1 MANEVFKTPDVYI
14 KEVDNTFVRDTSNT
28 VFGTG
33 AITLKANQG
42 PVNQRLLFTRFRDFQ
57 QVFGKPTST
66 TDYGHFAARLYM
78 AVAPSLYVI
87 RASYGD
93 EGYATIQ
100 YPSVDAFKYNNYA
113 DYLSAGNPYIRLTTT
128 AEVSDLVE
136 LVKIEDDSVKDIGY
150 KDIDNQQYLYTSKA
164 VIPENGV
171 YVDLKT
177 NTTYKGVFSWAE
189 ISGDSNQVTG
199 TNIEMMYDEG
209 LGDIKQYSLFI
220 NGDTTAPSG
229 TFNKDTSPKSTTDY
243 YTQLNSLAAID
254 NVPKTNKNE
263 FESRLRTTFGLN
275 LETSSFDGTINQ
287 YDNILDYYV
296 NSNSATKTLKEGST
310 TLYEKVSNDFYYP
323 FDINIPNYQTLDN
336 EEKTIKVYIKPNNL
350 SIDNFDGNYTA
361 DSNPHAIESVTKPS
375 ELGKISGYCYNLS
388 TTSKDMTKLNNPR
401 EWDSNLT
408 PGEIY
413 LEGTPLVEAK
423 AKDIRSIAFTEFNM
437 GDETNALVAA
447 FAKAEDITNCPTLI
461 NEIYYAY
468 GTNAIEAKD
477 YIPYVA
483 VRLDNYGEAKPLP
496 AYCSA
501 VSFEDRCND
510 LKSKLK
516 PSDIGLGSNF
526 VDAEDLDIDLL
537 LVKNEIVANEEL
549 FISYID
555 ANSEKPVT
563 TSVHNVTKPVTPTV
577 PVNCENTNS
586 DKFKDDV
593 IKEVIA
599 IPTNQALVMYP
610 DGYTPTCDTDEE
622 PGIGDLESIKPWCG
636 NSLVIGAI
644 GPGKYANDLGIAIV
658 TPDQHDIKAL
668 NIPNAF
674 DWRWRFDDEDK
685 NRDTPIGQV
694 GAFGTINDMI
704 ANGENYPDEK
714 KLIWTQV
721 YKINVYRKPS
731 DKTAEDAWGKGKE
744 ALASN
749 IPVESWLV
757 SNDPKLVD
765 GNGDSLYAPNVINGK
780 SNFIYI
786 SRKSV
791 QSMGKKLPKS
801 TFGIFQLVGGKDGT
815 KSGINQKQAA
825 LQLYSDP
832 NKANFDLIFNT
843 DAIESFASREKF
855 KGAQIK
861 YGEIAGSRG
870 EALAIVQATSK
881 EAKKLAKAQ
890 AEGKGFSFDYPSYVA
905 MYAGYDKFFDPDL
918 STYVY
923 LPKSVAAAVTEG
935 WIMYNRNPW
944 DAPAGVENGSI
955 EYTTGSQL
963 LNINAEDLGELYSN
977 NINCSRTMP
986 IYGEVL
992 WGNKTAQKKNT
1003 ALRSINVRVL
1013 LNYVKKNVKQ
1023 ILTPYIFKNNTDTTR
1038 AQMKNQLVNFMGGI
1052 EQQGG
1057 CTKSRVRVWC
1067 SGEDLMNH
1075 IVRVEIGFI
1084 PPYTIE
1090 FIPVS
1095 IVLDSAAN
1103 TIDILE
1109 A

>member
-1 MANEVFKTPDVYI
+1 MANEVFKTPDVYL
-14 KEVDNTFVRDTSNT
+14 KEVDNTFVRDTNNT

-42 PVNQRLLFTRFRDFQ
+42 PVNQRQLFTRFRDFQ

-78 AVAPSLYVI
+78 SVAPSLYVV

-93 EGYATIQ
+93 EHYATIQ
-100 YPSVDAFKYNNYA
+100 FPREVKKDYVDS
-113 DYLSAGNPYIRLTTT
+113 LSAGNPYIKITTT
-128 AEVSDLVE
+128 AEVSDLINLYKIDSNILPDSGYMDMDNQGYVYTSKGIVPDEGIYRNESTNLYEKAIFSKAE
-136 LVKIEDDSVKDIGY
+136 LDDGCQIPGVHLEIPTSDDEIKTILCVKSGDAPSGKITTAAPLSNSSYGDFFSKISSFNDNSA
-150 KDIDNQQYLYTSKA
+150 IDNQPALFYYNEQTL
-164 VIPENGV
+164 EFNGTIED
-171 YVDLKT
+171 YNKIL
-177 NTTYKGVFSWAE
+177 TTYTFS
-189 ISGDSNQVTG
+189 DSSSPASACDDGRYN
-199 TNIEMMYDEG
+199 
-209 LGDIKQYSLFI
+209 
-220 NGDTTAPSG
+220 SG
-229 TFNKDTSPKSTTDY
+229 TFY
-243 YTQLNSLAAID
+243 
-254 NVPKTNKNE
+254 E
-263 FESRLRTTFGLN
+263 FASG
-275 LETSSFDGTINQ
+275 
-287 YDNILDYYV
+287 YM
-296 NSNSATKTLKEGST
+296 
-310 TLYEKVSNDFYYP
+310 YYP
-323 FDINIPNYQTLDN
+323 FN
-336 EEKTIKVYIKPNNL
+336 IKVDKESLLTGKEDIVIPTYIAPSALSAEKGNEFNGSANGYNYAIKEVKDVESLVKVLPNATLNNNTTL
-350 SIDNFDGNYTA
+350 NYTSW
-361 DSNPHAIESVTKPS
+361 DVTKITKGTVW
-375 ELGKISGYCYNLS
+375 ES
-388 TTSKDMTKLNNPR
+388 TMEVNSLIV
-401 EWDSNLT
+401 S
-408 PGEIY
+408 
-413 LEGTPLVEAK
+413 GTPLLTGKEV
-423 AKDIRSIAFTEFNM
+423 RSINFTNYNM
-437 GDETNALVAA
+437 GDEENWLVVGYT
-447 FAKAEDITNCPTLI
+447 KAENVSNCSGELI
-461 NEIYYAY
+461 NGIYNYY
-468 GTNAIEAKD
+468 GTNSIEAKD
-477 YIPYVA
+477 YIPYIA
-483 VRLDNYGEAKPLP
+483 VRVDKYA
-496 AYCSA
+496 
-501 VSFEDRCND
+501 
-510 LKSKLK
+510 
-516 PSDIGLGSNF
+516 SN
-526 VDAEDLDIDLL
+526 VEDLRLPDFCLASSFDLMNNSFTALSADQIGIAPNVDETEWKVDLL
-537 LVKNEIVANEEL
+537 LTHGEIKDNDKLFAVYHDVNEDQPKTVSLHN
-549 FISYID
+549 ISEI
-555 ANSEKPVT
+555 
-563 TSVHNVTKPVTPTV
+563 VTPTV
-577 PVNCENTNS
+577 PVNLDNT
-586 DKFKDDV
+586 KTFEKDDV
-593 IKEVIA
+593 IKEVVA

-610 DGYTPTCDTDEE
+610 DGYTKTCDTDEE
-622 PGIGDLESIKPWCG
+622 PGIGDLESVKPWG
-636 NSLVIGAI
+636 GSSLVIGAI

-658 TPDQHDIKAL
+658 TPDQYDIKAL

-685 NRDTPIGQV
+685 NRKTSSTDIEAMIKE
-694 GAFGTINDMI
+694 GAD
-704 ANGENYPDEK
+704 YKDDSK

-731 DKTAEDAWGKGKE
+731 DKTAEDAWGSGKE
-744 ALASN
+744 AMVSN
-749 IPVESWLV
+749 IPVESFLV

-765 GNGDSLYAPNVINGK
+765 GEGKSLYAPNVINGT

-786 SRKSV
+786 SRRSV
-791 QSMGKKLPKS
+791 QSMEKKLPKP
-801 TFGIFQLVGGKDGT
+801 TFGIFPLIGGKDGT

-843 DAIESFASREKF
+843 DAIESFASKEKY
-855 KGAQIK
+855 KGAQIT

-890 AEGKGFSFDYPSYVA
+890 AEGKGFSFEYPSYVA
-905 MYAGYDKFFDPDL
+905 MYAGYDKYFDPDL
-918 STYVY
+918 SSYVY

-944 DAPAGVENGSI
+944 DAPAGVENGGI

-1023 ILTPYIFKNNTDTTR
+1023 ILTPYIFQINNDTTR
-1038 AQMKNQLVNFMGGI
+1038 ARMKNQLVNFLGGI

-1057 CTKSRVRVWC
+1057 CTNSRVRVWC

-1075 IVRVEIGFI
+1075 IVRVELGFI

-1095 IVLDSAAN
+1095 VVLDSAAN